1 MSWKANLLSLLSNFR
16 DIASCGAGG
25 RAAKVAERDWQ
36 QRLQQQEQQWS
47 LKQKDLEK
55 RWAARCVYITVLAFL
70 QVRKEKFMLSAIITG
85 AS

>member
-1 MSWKANLLSLLSNFR
+1 MNSLSLILYFR
-16 DIASCGAGG
+16 DIVFCGAGG

-55 RWAARCVYITVLAFL
+55 RWAARCGYITTLAFL
-70 QVRKEKFMLSAIITG
+70 QSTVHM
-85 AS
+85 ASDA